1 MICTTIQNRTLE
13 EIMNLLESSEP
24 RIQMAEIRLDRCPL
38 SIEEIEYLFSSSDT
52 PLVATC
58 RVVDDGNGTWE
69 EAEEKLTAA
78 VEAGAA
84 FLDLEIEAPKE
95 IGKRLRRAC
104 TEYGTTMIRSG
115 HFFAGTPSDDVLRN
129 TVEKCRKFGGE
140 IVKIA
145 AMATSEEDVARVL
158 GLYTV
163 SDLNPS
169 VAEPVEATIR
179 TAEQQSLRQAQ
190 EPVNVRVQRPQEN
203 QRSFEL
209 IAFSMG
215 ETGKD
220 SRLECLKLG
229 SPFTYAAL
237 SEEEAAAPGQWT
249 YSEMI
254 AAVYG
259 ERRPLHC
266 DTALNMPASKSFA
279 QRAIIAAA
287 LAEGESRL
295 GGYSTCGDNEAAIEV
310 AKALGAK
317 VRIESEGSSLQ
328 VGALRQAQRPTDPVA
343 SMVGELCRTT
353 GSATGSTLIIEGIG
367 SSANIPEKINVGE
380 SGLLTRLMIP
390 LTAALGNG
398 NQIEID
404 GIGTLPTRPLKGAS
418 EIMAGFGTVL
428 RPLNPAPEVHVPLT
442 VQGPLL
448 PGKTSI
454 SGKGGSQLI
463 SGLLMA
469 LPLLPEDSTLHIH
482 DPKSIPYMFITA
494 DVLRR
499 FGIKIGSEMEGGE
512 DFLETQDWSLCTGI
526 TFKIKGG
533 QKYSPAAFDIE
544 GDWSAAANFL
554 VAGALFGDVKL
565 SGLDTTSLQADISIM
580 DILMEAGASLSQ
592 IDDGPQDGITNDGS
606 SRNEA
611 TDAASNK
618 TSDNEDAPEANA
630 PQGHRGLITAQK
642 APLRAFDTDLNNCP
656 DLFPIVS
663 ILAAFCHGRS
673 NIQGFKRLAS
683 KESDRGTAILNML
696 TQMGVSASA
705 SGDTLTI
712 DGESVESRLLNG
724 HLLKGGEYTSSH
736 DHRMAMALTAAS
748 WCADTPI
755 IIDDTTCV
763 AKSFPAFLD
772 TYAKLK
778 R

>member
-13 EIMNLLESSEP
+13 EIIGLLEGSEP

-38 SIEEIEYLFSSSDT
+38 DIEEIESLFSSSDT

-95 IGKRLRRAC
+95 VGKRLRRAC
-104 TEYGTTMIRSG
+104 TEYGTTMIRSS

-145 AMATSEEDVARVL
+145 AMAKSGEDVARVL
-158 GLYTV
+158 GLY
-163 SDLNPS
+163 SQ
-169 VAEPVEATIR
+169 
-179 TAEQQSLRQAQ
+179 EQTSQRQA
-190 EPVNVRVQRPQEN
+190 
-203 QRSFEL
+203 EL

-215 ETGKD
+215 ETGRA
-220 SRLECLKLG
+220 SRLECLRLG

-237 SEEEAAAPGQWT
+237 NDNEAAAPGQWT

-287 LAEGESRL
+287 LADGESRL
-295 GGYSTCGDNEAAIEV
+295 EGYSPCGDNEAAIEV
-310 AKALGAK
+310 AKALGAE
-317 VRIESEGSSLQ
+317 VRVEAAGVRSDLSDSSTDTATGTTLTIKGAGSSVNMPDKL
-328 VGALRQAQRPTDPVA
+328 
-343 SMVGELCRTT
+343 
-353 GSATGSTLIIEGIG
+353 
-367 SSANIPEKINVGE
+367 NVSE

-390 LTAALGNG
+390 IVAALGKG
-398 NQIEID
+398 QPIGID
-404 GIGTLPTRPLKGAS
+404 GIGTLPARPLKGAS

-448 PGKTSI
+448 SGKTSV

-469 LPLLPEDSTLHIH
+469 LPLLPGDSTLHIH

-499 FGIKIGSEMEGGE
+499 FGIRIGSEMEGGE

-554 VAGALFGDVKL
+554 VAGALFGDVRL
-565 SGLDTTSLQADISIM
+565 TGLDTTSLQADISIM

-592 IDDGPQDGITNDGS
+592 LDEEPQAEDEPAE
-606 SRNEA
+606 EA
-611 TDAASNK
+611 V
-618 TSDNEDAPEANA
+618 A

-656 DLFPIVS
+656 DLFPIVA

-683 KESDRGTAILNML
+683 KESDRGAAILNML
-696 TQMGVSASA
+696 TQMGVEASA
-705 SGDTLTI
+705 AGDTLSIT
-712 DGESVESRLLNG
+712 GESVESRLLNG

-736 DHRMAMALTAAS
+736 DHRMAMALTVAS
-748 WCADTPI
+748 WCADSPI
-755 IIDDTTCV
+755 QIDDTTCI

-772 TYAKLK
+772 AYRLIE

>member
-1 MICTTIQNRTLE
+1 M
-13 EIMNLLESSEP
+13 
-24 RIQMAEIRLDRCPL
+24 
-38 SIEEIEYLFSSSDT
+38 
-52 PLVATC
+52 
-58 RVVDDGNGTWE
+58 
-69 EAEEKLTAA
+69 
-78 VEAGAA
+78 
-84 FLDLEIEAPKE
+84 
-95 IGKRLRRAC
+95 
-104 TEYGTTMIRSG
+104 
-115 HFFAGTPSDDVLRN
+115 
-129 TVEKCRKFGGE
+129 
-140 IVKIA
+140 KIA
-145 AMATSEEDVARVL
+145 AMAKSGEDVARVL
-158 GLYTV
+158 ALY
-163 SDLNPS
+163 SS
-169 VAEPVEATIR
+169 VASTNSAAETQRPVE
-179 TAEQQSLRQAQ
+179 L
-190 EPVNVRVQRPQEN
+190 V
-203 QRSFEL
+203 
-209 IAFSMG
+209 AFSMG
-215 ETGKD
+215 EIGKV
-220 SRLECLKLG
+220 SRLDCLKLG

-237 SEEEAAAPGQWT
+237 NENEAAAPGQWC
-249 YSEMI
+249 YSEMLT
-254 AAVYG
+254 AVYG
-259 ERRPLHC
+259 DRKPLHC
-266 DTALNMPASKSFA
+266 NSPLNMPASKSFA

-295 GGYSTCGDNEAAIEV
+295 GGYSPCGDNEAAIAV

-317 VRIESEGSSLQ
+317 VRIESEGCSLQ

-390 LTAALGNG
+390 LAAALGNG

-565 SGLDTTSLQADISIM
+565 TGLDTTSLQADISIM

-663 ILAAFCHGRS
+663 ILAAFCHGRC

-724 HLLKGGEYTSSH
+724 LLLKGGEYTSSH
-736 DHRMAMALTAAS
+736 DHRMAMALTVAS

-755 IIDDTTCV
+755 LIDDISCV

>member
-13 EIMNLLESSEP
+13 EIIGLLEGSEP

-38 SIEEIEYLFSSSDT
+38 DIEEIESLFSSSDT

-95 IGKRLRRAC
+95 VGKRLRRAC
-104 TEYGTTMIRSG
+104 TEYGTTMIRSS

-145 AMATSEEDVARVL
+145 AMAKSGEDVARVL
-158 GLYTV
+158 GLY
-163 SDLNPS
+163 SQ
-169 VAEPVEATIR
+169 
-179 TAEQQSLRQAQ
+179 EQTSQRQA
-190 EPVNVRVQRPQEN
+190 
-203 QRSFEL
+203 EL

-215 ETGKD
+215 ETGRA
-220 SRLECLKLG
+220 SRLECLRLG

-237 SEEEAAAPGQWT
+237 NDNEAAAPGQWT

-287 LAEGESRL
+287 LADGESRL
-295 GGYSTCGDNEAAIEV
+295 EGYSPCGDNEAAIEV
-310 AKALGAK
+310 AKALGAE
-317 VRIESEGSSLQ
+317 VRVETAGVRSDLSDSSTDTATGTTLTIKGAGSSVNMPDKL
-328 VGALRQAQRPTDPVA
+328 
-343 SMVGELCRTT
+343 
-353 GSATGSTLIIEGIG
+353 
-367 SSANIPEKINVGE
+367 NVGE

-390 LTAALGNG
+390 IVAALGKG
-398 NQIEID
+398 QPIGID
-404 GIGTLPTRPLKGAS
+404 GIGTLPARPLKGAS

-448 PGKTSI
+448 SGKTSV

-469 LPLLPEDSTLHIH
+469 LPLLPGDSTLHIH

-499 FGIKIGSEMEGGE
+499 FGIRIGSEMEGGE

-565 SGLDTTSLQADISIM
+565 TGLDTTSLQADISIM

-592 IDDGPQDGITNDGS
+592 IEDEPQDEESANVKDSND
-606 SRNEA
+606 NEA
-611 TDAASNK
+611 ADAQ
-618 TSDNEDAPEANA
+618 EAVA

-656 DLFPIVS
+656 DLFPIVA

-683 KESDRGTAILNML
+683 KESDRGAAILNML
-696 TQMGVSASA
+696 TQMGVEASA
-705 SGDTLTI
+705 AGDILSIT
-712 DGESVESRLLNG
+712 GESVESRLLNG

-736 DHRMAMALTAAS
+736 DHRMAMALTVAS
-748 WCADTPI
+748 WCADSPI
-755 IIDDTTCV
+755 QIDDTTCI

-772 TYAKLK
+772 AYRLIE

>member
-1 MICTTIQNRTLE
+1 MICTTIQNKTLE
-13 EIMNLLESSEP
+13 EIIGLLEGSEP

-38 SIEEIEYLFSSSDT
+38 DIEEIESLFSSSDT

-95 IGKRLRRAC
+95 VGKRLRRAC
-104 TEYGTTMIRSG
+104 TEYGTTMIRSS

-158 GLYTV
+158 GLY
-163 SDLNPS
+163 SQ
-169 VAEPVEATIR
+169 
-179 TAEQQSLRQAQ
+179 EQTSQRQA
-190 EPVNVRVQRPQEN
+190 
-203 QRSFEL
+203 EL

-215 ETGKD
+215 ETGRA
-220 SRLECLKLG
+220 SRLECLRLG

-237 SEEEAAAPGQWT
+237 NDNEAAAPGQWT

-287 LAEGESRL
+287 LADGESRL
-295 GGYSTCGDNEAAIEV
+295 EGYSPCGDNEAAIEV
-310 AKALGAK
+310 AKALGAE
-317 VRIESEGSSLQ
+317 VRAETPGVRSDLSDSSTDTATGTTLTIKGAGSSVNMPDKL
-328 VGALRQAQRPTDPVA
+328 
-343 SMVGELCRTT
+343 
-353 GSATGSTLIIEGIG
+353 
-367 SSANIPEKINVGE
+367 NVGE

-390 LTAALGNG
+390 IVAALGKG
-398 NQIEID
+398 QPIEID
-404 GIGTLPTRPLKGAS
+404 GIGTLPARPLKGAS

-448 PGKTSI
+448 SGKTSV

-469 LPLLPEDSTLHIH
+469 LPLLPGDSTLHIH

-499 FGIKIGSEMEGGE
+499 FGIRIGSEMEGGE

-554 VAGALFGDVKL
+554 VAGALFGDVRL
-565 SGLDTTSLQADISIM
+565 TGLDTTSLQADISIM

-592 IDDGPQDGITNDGS
+592 IEDEPQDEESANVKDSND
-606 SRNEA
+606 NEA
-611 TDAASNK
+611 ADAQ
-618 TSDNEDAPEANA
+618 EANA

-656 DLFPIVS
+656 DLFPIVA

-683 KESDRGTAILNML
+683 KESDRGAAILNML
-696 TQMGVSASA
+696 TQMGVEASA
-705 SGDTLTI
+705 AGDILSIT
-712 DGESVESRLLNG
+712 GESVESRLLNG

-736 DHRMAMALTAAS
+736 DHRMAMALTVAS
-748 WCADTPI
+748 WCADSPI
-755 IIDDTTCV
+755 QIDDTTCI

-772 TYAKLK
+772 TYRLIE

>member
-13 EIMNLLESSEP
+13 EIIGLLEGSEP

-38 SIEEIEYLFSSSDT
+38 DIEEIESLFSFSDT

-95 IGKRLRRAC
+95 VGKRLRRAC
-104 TEYGTTMIRSG
+104 TEYGTTMIRSS

-158 GLYTV
+158 GLY
-163 SDLNPS
+163 SQ
-169 VAEPVEATIR
+169 
-179 TAEQQSLRQAQ
+179 EQTSQRQA
-190 EPVNVRVQRPQEN
+190 
-203 QRSFEL
+203 EL

-215 ETGKD
+215 ETGRA
-220 SRLECLKLG
+220 SRLECLRLG

-237 SEEEAAAPGQWT
+237 NDNEAAAPGQWT

-287 LAEGESRL
+287 LADGESRL
-295 GGYSTCGDNEAAIEV
+295 EGYSPCGDNEAAIEV
-310 AKALGAK
+310 AKALGAE
-317 VRIESEGSSLQ
+317 VRAETPGVRSDLSDSSTDTATGTTLTIKGAGSSVNMPDKL
-328 VGALRQAQRPTDPVA
+328 
-343 SMVGELCRTT
+343 
-353 GSATGSTLIIEGIG
+353 
-367 SSANIPEKINVGE
+367 NVGE

-390 LTAALGNG
+390 IVAALGKG
-398 NQIEID
+398 QPIEID
-404 GIGTLPTRPLKGAS
+404 GIGTLPARPLKGAS

-448 PGKTSI
+448 SGKTSV

-469 LPLLPEDSTLHIH
+469 LPLLPGDSTLHIH

-499 FGIKIGSEMEGGE
+499 FGIRIGSEMEGGE

-554 VAGALFGDVKL
+554 VAGALFGDVRL
-565 SGLDTTSLQADISIM
+565 TGLDTTSLQADISIM

-592 IDDGPQDGITNDGS
+592 LDEEPQAEDEPAE
-606 SRNEA
+606 EA
-611 TDAASNK
+611 V
-618 TSDNEDAPEANA
+618 A

-656 DLFPIVS
+656 DLFPIVA

-683 KESDRGTAILNML
+683 KESDRGAAILNML
-696 TQMGVSASA
+696 TQMGVEASA
-705 SGDTLTI
+705 AGDILSI
-712 DGESVESRLLNG
+712 IGESVESRLLNG

-736 DHRMAMALTAAS
+736 DHRMAMALTVAS
-748 WCADTPI
+748 WCADSPI
-755 IIDDTTCV
+755 QIDDTTCI

-772 TYAKLK
+772 AYRLIE